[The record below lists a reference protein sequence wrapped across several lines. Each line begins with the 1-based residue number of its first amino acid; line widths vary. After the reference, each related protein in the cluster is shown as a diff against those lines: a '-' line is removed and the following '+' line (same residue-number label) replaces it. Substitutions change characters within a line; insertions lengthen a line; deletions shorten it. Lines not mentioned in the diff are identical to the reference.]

1 MKRLLSL
8 VLALVMLLGILAGCA
23 VANTPLSETVQPATE
38 TTAPTEASTPSL
50 SNFDGIFPPSM
61 LFTSEEDTIFDFSG
75 SFITPL
81 PQDISMLSD
90 ENLSELA
97 YHHKFVVQFYY
108 PCNEKDAAQC
118 GANFAHLLLEAKDRK
133 VYEKVLMRATET
145 FDLLKGFY
153 DMDTLYSWVLVGLFN
168 PDILVDFF
176 SGEFDETPNP
186 KVIEQVQDWIP
197 DILDIHDSP
206 ELRTAI
212 EENTWFHLPSE
223 EG

>member
-1 MKRLLSL
+1 MKRFLSL
-8 VLALVMLLGILAGCA
+8 VLAMVMMLIILVGCGA
-23 VANTPLSETVQPATE
+23 STTPPNETVQA
-38 TTAPTEASTPSL
+38 TAPAESPTHSLSDLDRIVTPS
-50 SNFDGIFPPSM
+50 I
-61 LFTSEEDTIFDFSG
+61 LFASEEETIFDFGG

-97 YHHKFVVQFYY
+97 YHHKFVVQLYY
-108 PCNEKDAAQC
+108 PCNKEDAVQC

-168 PDILVDFF
+168 HDLLVDFF
-176 SGEFDETPNP
+176 SGEFDEAPNP

-212 EENTWFHLPSE
+212 GENAWFYLPPE